1 MECSILLQQEK
12 LPKGWTKEDKKPK
25 PCSRKC
31 ALDGRKIANMPEISL
46 G

>member
-1 MECSILLQQEK
+1 MQEK

-25 PCSRKC
+25 PGHRKC
-31 ALDGRKIANMPEISL
+31 ALDGRKIEKIPEISL